1 MLFIPDSSVVC
12 RMHFKDE
19 EDADLA
25 EDFLRRFSRDVFAPD
40 FILFE
45 VASAMQKGIAE
56 GRISP
61 AKGRLAMREVPE
73 DVRSLVPSA
82 PLLPLAFE
90 MATALPHPVYDCVY
104 LALAERDNAMLIT
117 ADAAFLGKLKK
128 TPWSEF
134 AAPLRAVSNF

>member
-1 MLFIPDSSVVC
+1 MLFIPDASVVC

-25 EDFLRRFSRDVFAPD
+25 KFFLRRFSGDVFAPD
-40 FILFE
+40 LILFE
-45 VASAMQKGIAE
+45 VANAMQKGIAE

-61 AKGRLAMREVPE
+61 AAARLAMSEVPE

-117 ADAAFLGKLKK
+117 ADAAFLNKLQNSR
-128 TPWSEF
+128 WREF
-134 AAPLRAVSNF
+134 AAPLRAVSDF